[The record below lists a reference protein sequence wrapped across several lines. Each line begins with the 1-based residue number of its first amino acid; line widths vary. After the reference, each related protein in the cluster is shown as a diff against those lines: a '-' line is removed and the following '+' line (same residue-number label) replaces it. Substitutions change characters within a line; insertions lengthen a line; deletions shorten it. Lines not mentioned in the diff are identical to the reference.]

1 MKNEI
6 VIKFL
11 KVADGQM
18 KYLTEIDGDYSYDDL
33 MRVSMKLNLIMA
45 QLMDA
50 MLSEIIKT
58 NKDELW
64 MKRYNT
70 NKKYLQDIKTAIQ
83 IDSKLDELLQIT
95 KVRKSP

>member
-6 VIKFL
+6 VIKVL

-18 KYLTEIDGDYSYDDL
+18 RYQTEIDGDYSYDDL
-33 MRVSMKLNLIMA
+33 MRVSMNLNLIMA
-45 QLMDA
+45 QSMDA

-70 NKKYLQDIKTAIQ
+70 NKKYLEDIKTAIQ